1 MPKPPTTDPA
11 NPTKPKEGQVI
22 DFPDVS
28 EVMILRVENERL
40 KSENLDLLIC
50 IAGFEERV
58 LHTEGLEAQN
68 RLLMQ
73 LSEALG
79 DYNRYCASLH
89 LGHPASD
96 NEAFDHYVMNGG
108 KKHFDETH
116 PPKG

>member
-1 MPKPPTTDPA
+1 MPESSTPDYA
-11 NPTKPKEGQVI
+11 GQVKPEGKLI
-22 DFPDVS
+22 TFPDIP
-28 EVMILRVENERL
+28 EVMILRAENERL
-40 KSENLDLLIC
+40 KSENLNLVLCMAEIS
-50 IAGFEERV
+50 GKV

-96 NEAFDHYVMNGG
+96 NEAFDHYVLNGG
-108 KKHFDETH
+108 KKHFDATH

>member
-1 MPKPPTTDPA
+1 MSESSTPDHA
-11 NPTKPKEGQVI
+11 SQARSEGKLIV
-22 DFPDVS
+22 FPDTP
-28 EVMILRVENERL
+28 EVMTLRAENERL
-40 KSENLDLLIC
+40 KSENLSLLLC

-58 LHTEGLEAQN
+58 LHVKGLEAQN

-89 LGHPASD
+89 LGYPASD
-96 NEAFDHYVMNGG
+96 NQAFDHYIMNGG

-116 PPKG
+116 PPRG